1 MKSTQS
7 YLSLFF
13 ILMIQTHEGLTQVNH
28 SENELKS
35 VRIGYFDTPPL
46 SFINNDNQPDGFI
59 VDLLN
64 EIASLENFKI
74 TWVHDDFPQLM
85 AQMKSK
91 QLDALVSTAYSDERA
106 LFLDYSKLSFSNVWG
121 QVFLPGS
128 SNIESVFDLE
138 GKTIALMENDFNG
151 QNFINQCDQF
161 DVSCNVVFGKS
172 YQQIFSMLADNQVD
186 AAVSNN
192 MVGADFQDQY
202 NLLASSIVFNPFK
215 VYISSPKGSNS
226 MLIDHYDRYMQAWKA
241 DKTSFYFQTR
251 MKWTDSGTPATL
263 PFWLIY
269 TILGL
274 IVFGLV
280 SIVAAI
286 LFKRQVNRRV
296 TELTQKEIQLNQ
308 IINILPHMIF
318 ANDYQGNIILVND
331 YACRFLDIDDQ
342 DVEKKN
348 IYAILKSESR
358 FKNLISYTTSSNPF
372 NTEVEVRDSND
383 KKMTLMMSK
392 VPYSGRNDTEPAM
405 VTVGF
410 DISQAKQYEEE
421 IEYLAH
427 HDALTGLPNRILL
440 SDRLKSSLSRAKQFN
455 HVGAIIY
462 IDLDNF
468 KNINDSQGHKVGDKL
483 IKKVSTIIKKCVQAG
498 DTIARQGGDEFV
510 IELPEL
516 DTDFQLA
523 EKQALDLSAVI
534 ISQLKK
540 PILIEKKQYN
550 ITASVGL
557 VIYPRDGEKQS
568 ILLQRADTAMNEAKQ
583 LGKNRIHVFEKSL
596 ETKVIKNH
604 QLENDLRLALKNKE
618 INMVYQP
625 IVNSESLNMVG
636 SEILLR
642 WQHPTEGVI
651 MPTDF
656 IPIAE
661 SAQLILEI
669 GYWTIEKACQQIIKW
684 QANTKSN
691 FFIAVNLSVVQIR
704 DEGFLNKIT
713 DLIYKYKI
721 PRNFLEF
728 EVTES
733 ILLSESTR
741 SIEIINQLKLM
752 GIKLSIDDF
761 GTGYSSFD
769 YIRKL
774 PLDKIKIDKSF
785 IQDIPSDSNSVTI
798 VKTILNMANEMN
810 LEVVAEGVE
819 TDEQIEFLRQHNC
832 QFFQGFYFSK
842 PKSVE
847 LIQQQ
852 FKF

>member
-1 MKSTQS
+1 MKLKKAYLYLIFLLMTQ
-7 YLSLFF
+7 
-13 ILMIQTHEGLTQVNH
+13 IHEAHTQVNN
-28 SENELKS
+28 SPPAKKIID
-35 VRIGYFDTPPL
+35 IGYFDTPPL
-46 SFINNDNQPDGFI
+46 SFKNTDGNPDGFI
-59 VDLLN
+59 IDLLN
-64 EIASLENFKI
+64 EIAQQEGFEIN
-74 TWVHDDFPQLM
+74 WEHDDFPRLM
-85 AQMKSK
+85 TKMKSK
-91 QLDALVSTAYSDERA
+91 QLDALVSTAYSDDRA
-106 LFLDYSKLSFSNVWG
+106 LFLDYSKLNFSNVWG
-121 QVFLPGS
+121 QVFLPTN
-128 SNIESVFDLE
+128 SNIESLFDLD

-151 QNFINQCDQF
+151 QNFINQCEQF
-161 DVSCNVVFGKS
+161 EVKCNIVYGKS
-172 YQQIFSMLADNQVD
+172 YLQVFSMLAQDKVD

-192 MVGADFQDQY
+192 LVGAEFQEQF

-215 VYISSPKGSNS
+215 VYIASPIGSDQS
-226 MLIDHYDRYMQAWKA
+226 LINHYDKYMKAWKE
-241 DKTSFYFQTR
+241 DESSFYFQTR
-251 MKWTDSGTPATL
+251 QKWTDASPDTSI

-274 IVFGLV
+274 ILFGMIAV
-280 SIVAAI
+280 AAAI
-286 LFKRQVNRRV
+286 LFKRQVKRRV
-296 TELTQKEIQLNQ
+296 TELIQREVQLNQ

-318 ANDYQGNIILVND
+318 ANDSAGNIILLND
-331 YACRFLDIDDQ
+331 YACRFLGIENY

-348 IYAILKSESR
+348 IYTILKSNPR
-358 FKNLISYTTSSNPF
+358 FTNLITYTTSSNPF
-372 NTEVEVRDSND
+372 NTEIEVKDSQGSNL
-383 KKMTLMMSK
+383 TLMMSK

-421 IEYLAH
+421 IKYIAH
-427 HDALTGLPNRILL
+427 HDSLTGLPNRMLFN
-440 SDRLKSSLSRAKQFN
+440 DRLKTSLARAKQFN
-455 HVGAIIY
+455 HVGAILY
-462 IDLDNF
+462 IDIDNF

-483 IKKVSTIIKKCVQAG
+483 IKKVATIIKKCIHPG
-498 DTIARQGGDEFV
+498 DTVARQGGDEFV

-516 DTDFQLA
+516 HTNYEMA
-523 EKQALDLSAVI
+523 EKQALDVSDILI
-534 ISQLKK
+534 NQLKK
-540 PILIEKKQYN
+540 PILIEEKQYN
-550 ITASVGL
+550 ITASLGL
-557 VIYPRDGEKQS
+557 VVYPRDGERPS
-568 ILLQRADTAMNEAKQ
+568 ILLQRADTAMNEAKL
-583 LGKNRIHVFEKSL
+583 LGKNRIHVFEESL

-618 INMVYQP
+618 ITMVHQP
-625 IVNSESLNMVG
+625 IVDAKTLKMAG

-642 WQHPTEGVI
+642 WEHPTEGMI

-669 GYWTIEKACQQIIKW
+669 GYWTIDQACQQIVKW
-684 QANTKSN
+684 QTTTDAN
-691 FFIAVNLSVVQIR
+691 FFVAVNLSVIQIR
-704 DEGFLNKIT
+704 DKDFLGKIT

-733 ILLSESTR
+733 ILLSESKR

-785 IQDIPSDSNSVTI
+785 IHDIPNDINSVTI

-819 TDEQIEFLRQHNC
+819 TEAQIKFLQKHNC
-832 QFFQGFYFSK
+832 QLLQGFYFSK